1 MRLAEAREEYV
12 RDLSGIYEQGEASAI
27 FDLAAEA
34 ITGMN
39 RQEFRLKKEK
49 ILTEQQQ
56 QDLQKIISRLR
67 SHEPIQ
73 YIINEAWFCGLK
85 FYVDRNVLIPRP
97 ETEELVEWI
106 ISDCRFPVEELRIL
120 DVGTGSGCIGISLKR
135 RIRKASVSAID
146 NSENALAVAKKNSE
160 KLGTPLDLV
169 TMDFLDKEAKASLGK
184 FDIVVSNPPYIPRA
198 DASTLDRHVVE
209 HEPGTALFVPGDDA
223 VIFYREL
230 AEFGSSHLTE
240 GGMIYAEMHPEHSQK
255 VKEVFEAAQFIV
267 DLKSDMQGKIRMIR
281 ARQKN

>member
-97 ETEELVEWI
+97 ETEELVE
-106 ISDCRFPVEELRIL
+106 
-120 DVGTGSGCIGISLKR
+120 
-135 RIRKASVSAID
+135 
-146 NSENALAVAKKNSE
+146 
-160 KLGTPLDLV
+160 
-169 TMDFLDKEAKASLGK
+169 
-184 FDIVVSNPPYIPRA
+184 
-198 DASTLDRHVVE
+198 
-209 HEPGTALFVPGDDA
+209 
-223 VIFYREL
+223 
-230 AEFGSSHLTE
+230 
-240 GGMIYAEMHPEHSQK
+240 
-255 VKEVFEAAQFIV
+255 
-267 DLKSDMQGKIRMIR
+267 
-281 ARQKN
+281 